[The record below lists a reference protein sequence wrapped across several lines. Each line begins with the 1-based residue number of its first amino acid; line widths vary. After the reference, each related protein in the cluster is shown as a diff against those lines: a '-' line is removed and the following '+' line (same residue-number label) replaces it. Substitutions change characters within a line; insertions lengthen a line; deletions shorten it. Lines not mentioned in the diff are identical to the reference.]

1 MLTDLALRNLKPRA
15 TLSKLLT
22 AMACTWPFCRRAPFP
37 SGGVLRSLEQNRGE
51 LSNVLAKEMPVLR
64 QPGVWAEIVE
74 AVTQAFQD

>member
-37 SGGVLRSLEQNRGE
+37 SGTTIYPLQAPEVEDPAVDIQVISARSLKKIGE
-51 LSNVLAKEMPVLR
+51 
-64 QPGVWAEIVE
+64 
-74 AVTQAFQD
+74 